1 MKKPQV
7 RRIIPHFVHDEHSA
21 SLSDRIAD
29 LHVQVIE
36 NRLNRLDLTTEQKL
50 KVIDLILANLKSGEV
65 HSVNQ

>member
-7 RRIIPHFVHDEHSA
+7 RRIIPHFVQDEHPA

-50 KVIDLILANLKSGEV
+50 KVIDLIVANLKSGAV
-65 HSVNQ
+65 SST

>member
-7 RRIIPHFVHDEHSA
+7 RRIIPHFVQYEHSK
-21 SLSDRIAD
+21 SLSDMISD

-50 KVIDLILANLKSGEV
+50 KVIDLIVAKLKSGEV

>member
-7 RRIIPHFVHDEHSA
+7 RRIIPHFVQHEHSK
-21 SLSDRIAD
+21 SLSDMISD